1 MLQGE
6 LRAETRLENLLVSDE
21 RTGMTREA
29 RPGEAGAKKAA
40 LVSTPLLVRDGLTLA
55 DVRLETGRRHQIR
68 VQHLLAGL
76 PLWGD
81 ARYGGGRPGQQIA
94 LWAHS
99 LTFEHPTLKTPVAIE
114 SLPPP
119 RARGENSR
127 STRRK
132 THPNTQRS
140 VLMFDL
146 FLDSLLDGLKDG
158 AWSLPVLFVAYLLM
172 ELLERSQK
180 LNEEILHGYSH
191 RAGPL
196 LGGLL
201 GVAPQCGISGAAATL
216 FSTGSVTVGT
226 MLAVFFATSDEM
238 LPIMLSSVADGD
250 IRLSSIL
257 LIVPWARRAA
267 GRGAGLS
274 GQDLLLTKYIRSQK
288 NIHGFCER
296 EHCACDE
303 EEGSVFVSALKH
315 TLKIAVM
322 LIAVNVVLNFVL
334 GMIGVERLSGSV
346 LNRPFIG
353 EILLALVGLIP
364 NCSVSV
370 VITESYLS
378 GLIGL
383 GGLFAG
389 LLCNAG
395 IGLLVLFRTNKNLKE
410 NLVITSTLYG
420 LSAAA
425 GIVITLVSG
434 LL

>member
-1 MLQGE
+1 
-6 LRAETRLENLLVSDE
+6 
-21 RTGMTREA
+21 
-29 RPGEAGAKKAA
+29 
-40 LVSTPLLVRDGLTLA
+40 
-55 DVRLETGRRHQIR
+55 
-68 VQHLLAGL
+68 
-76 PLWGD
+76 
-81 ARYGGGRPGQQIA
+81 
-94 LWAHS
+94 
-99 LTFEHPTLKTPVAIE
+99 
-114 SLPPP
+114 
-119 RARGENSR
+119 
-127 STRRK
+127 
-132 THPNTQRS
+132 
-140 VLMFDL
+140 MFDL

-191 RAGPL
+191 KAGPL

-201 GVAPQCGISGAAATL
+201 GVVPQCGISGAAATL

-257 LIVPWARRAA
+257 LIVLGKAA
-267 GRGAGLS
+267 LGVALGYLA
-274 GQDLLLTKYIRSQK
+274 DLLLTKYIRSQK

-303 EEGSVFVSALKH
+303 EEGNVFVSALKH

-389 LLCNAG
+389 LLSNAG

-434 LL
+434 LF

>member
-1 MLQGE
+1 
-6 LRAETRLENLLVSDE
+6 
-21 RTGMTREA
+21 
-29 RPGEAGAKKAA
+29 
-40 LVSTPLLVRDGLTLA
+40 
-55 DVRLETGRRHQIR
+55 
-68 VQHLLAGL
+68 
-76 PLWGD
+76 
-81 ARYGGGRPGQQIA
+81 
-94 LWAHS
+94 
-99 LTFEHPTLKTPVAIE
+99 
-114 SLPPP
+114 
-119 RARGENSR
+119 
-127 STRRK
+127 
-132 THPNTQRS
+132 
-140 VLMFDL
+140 MFDL

-201 GVAPQCGISGAAATL
+201 GVVPQCGISGAAATL

-257 LIVPWARRAA
+257 LIVLGKAA
-267 GRGAGLS
+267 LGVALGYLA
-274 GQDLLLTKYIRSQK
+274 DLLLTKYIRSQK

-303 EEGSVFVSALKH
+303 EESNVFVSALKH

-334 GMIGVERLSGSV
+334 GVIGVERLSGSV

-389 LLCNAG
+389 LLSNAG

>member
-1 MLQGE
+1 
-6 LRAETRLENLLVSDE
+6 
-21 RTGMTREA
+21 
-29 RPGEAGAKKAA
+29 
-40 LVSTPLLVRDGLTLA
+40 
-55 DVRLETGRRHQIR
+55 
-68 VQHLLAGL
+68 
-76 PLWGD
+76 
-81 ARYGGGRPGQQIA
+81 
-94 LWAHS
+94 
-99 LTFEHPTLKTPVAIE
+99 
-114 SLPPP
+114 
-119 RARGENSR
+119 
-127 STRRK
+127 
-132 THPNTQRS
+132 
-140 VLMFDL
+140 MFDL

-191 RAGPL
+191 KAGPL

-201 GVAPQCGISGAAATL
+201 GVVPQCGISGAAATL

-257 LIVPWARRAA
+257 LIVLGKAA
-267 GRGAGLS
+267 LGVALGYLA
-274 GQDLLLTKYIRSQK
+274 DLLLTKYIRSQK

-303 EEGSVFVSALKH
+303 EEGNVFVSALKH

-346 LNRPFIG
+346 LNRPVIG

-389 LLCNAG
+389 LLSNAG

-425 GIVITLVSG
+425 GIVITLVGG

>member
-1 MLQGE
+1 
-6 LRAETRLENLLVSDE
+6 
-21 RTGMTREA
+21 
-29 RPGEAGAKKAA
+29 
-40 LVSTPLLVRDGLTLA
+40 
-55 DVRLETGRRHQIR
+55 
-68 VQHLLAGL
+68 
-76 PLWGD
+76 
-81 ARYGGGRPGQQIA
+81 
-94 LWAHS
+94 
-99 LTFEHPTLKTPVAIE
+99 
-114 SLPPP
+114 
-119 RARGENSR
+119 
-127 STRRK
+127 
-132 THPNTQRS
+132 
-140 VLMFDL
+140 MFDL

-257 LIVPWARRAA
+257 LIVLGKAA
-267 GRGAGLS
+267 LGVTLGYLA
-274 GQDLLLTKYIRSQK
+274 DLLLTKYIRSQK

>member
-1 MLQGE
+1 
-6 LRAETRLENLLVSDE
+6 
-21 RTGMTREA
+21 
-29 RPGEAGAKKAA
+29 
-40 LVSTPLLVRDGLTLA
+40 
-55 DVRLETGRRHQIR
+55 
-68 VQHLLAGL
+68 
-76 PLWGD
+76 
-81 ARYGGGRPGQQIA
+81 
-94 LWAHS
+94 
-99 LTFEHPTLKTPVAIE
+99 
-114 SLPPP
+114 
-119 RARGENSR
+119 
-127 STRRK
+127 
-132 THPNTQRS
+132 
-140 VLMFDL
+140 MFDL

-158 AWSLPVLFVAYLLM
+158 AWSLPILFVAYLLM

-191 RAGPL
+191 KAGPL

-201 GVAPQCGISGAAATL
+201 GVVPQCGISGAAATL

-238 LPIMLSSVADGD
+238 LPIMLSSAADGD

-257 LIVPWARRAA
+257 LIVLGKAA
-267 GRGAGLS
+267 LGVALGYLA
-274 GQDLLLTKYIRSQK
+274 DLLLTKYIHSQK
-288 NIHGFCER
+288 NIHSFCER
-296 EHCACDE
+296 EHCACDD
-303 EEGSVFVSALKH
+303 EEGSVLVSALKH

-334 GMIGVERLSGSV
+334 GVIGVDRLSGSV
-346 LNRPFIG
+346 LNRPVIG

-389 LLCNAG
+389 LLSNAG

-425 GIVITLVSG
+425 GVAITLVSG
-434 LL
+434 LF

>member
-1 MLQGE
+1 
-6 LRAETRLENLLVSDE
+6 
-21 RTGMTREA
+21 
-29 RPGEAGAKKAA
+29 
-40 LVSTPLLVRDGLTLA
+40 
-55 DVRLETGRRHQIR
+55 
-68 VQHLLAGL
+68 
-76 PLWGD
+76 
-81 ARYGGGRPGQQIA
+81 
-94 LWAHS
+94 
-99 LTFEHPTLKTPVAIE
+99 
-114 SLPPP
+114 
-119 RARGENSR
+119 
-127 STRRK
+127 
-132 THPNTQRS
+132 
-140 VLMFDL
+140 MFDL

-180 LNEEILHGYSH
+180 LNEEILYGYSH
-191 RAGPL
+191 KAGPL

-201 GVAPQCGISGAAATL
+201 GVVPQCGISGAAATL
-216 FSTGSVTVGT
+216 FSTGSITVGT

-257 LIVPWARRAA
+257 LIVLGKAA
-267 GRGAGLS
+267 LGVALGYLA
-274 GQDLLLTKYIRSQK
+274 DLLLTKYIRSQK

-322 LIAVNVVLNFVL
+322 LIAVNVILNFVL

-346 LNRPFIG
+346 LNRPVIG

-389 LLCNAG
+389 LLSNAG

>member
-1 MLQGE
+1 
-6 LRAETRLENLLVSDE
+6 
-21 RTGMTREA
+21 
-29 RPGEAGAKKAA
+29 
-40 LVSTPLLVRDGLTLA
+40 
-55 DVRLETGRRHQIR
+55 
-68 VQHLLAGL
+68 
-76 PLWGD
+76 
-81 ARYGGGRPGQQIA
+81 
-94 LWAHS
+94 
-99 LTFEHPTLKTPVAIE
+99 
-114 SLPPP
+114 
-119 RARGENSR
+119 
-127 STRRK
+127 
-132 THPNTQRS
+132 
-140 VLMFDL
+140 MFDL

-191 RAGPL
+191 KAGPL

-201 GVAPQCGISGAAATL
+201 GVVPQCGISGAAATL

-257 LIVPWARRAA
+257 LIVLGKAA
-267 GRGAGLS
+267 LGVALGYLA
-274 GQDLLLTKYIRSQK
+274 DLLLTKYIRSQK

-303 EEGSVFVSALKH
+303 EEGNVFVSALKH

>member
-1 MLQGE
+1 
-6 LRAETRLENLLVSDE
+6 
-21 RTGMTREA
+21 
-29 RPGEAGAKKAA
+29 
-40 LVSTPLLVRDGLTLA
+40 
-55 DVRLETGRRHQIR
+55 
-68 VQHLLAGL
+68 
-76 PLWGD
+76 
-81 ARYGGGRPGQQIA
+81 
-94 LWAHS
+94 
-99 LTFEHPTLKTPVAIE
+99 
-114 SLPPP
+114 
-119 RARGENSR
+119 
-127 STRRK
+127 
-132 THPNTQRS
+132 
-140 VLMFDL
+140 MFDL

-191 RAGPL
+191 KAGPL

-201 GVAPQCGISGAAATL
+201 GVVPQCGISGAAATL

-257 LIVPWARRAA
+257 LIVLGKAA
-267 GRGAGLS
+267 LGVALGYLA
-274 GQDLLLTKYIRSQK
+274 DLLLTKYIRSQK

-303 EEGSVFVSALKH
+303 EEGNVFVSALKH

-322 LIAVNVVLNFVL
+322 LIAVNVILNFVL
-334 GMIGVERLSGSV
+334 GIIGVERLSGSV
-346 LNRPFIG
+346 LNRPVIG

-389 LLCNAG
+389 LLSNAG

-434 LL
+434 LF

>member
-1 MLQGE
+1 
-6 LRAETRLENLLVSDE
+6 
-21 RTGMTREA
+21 
-29 RPGEAGAKKAA
+29 
-40 LVSTPLLVRDGLTLA
+40 
-55 DVRLETGRRHQIR
+55 
-68 VQHLLAGL
+68 
-76 PLWGD
+76 
-81 ARYGGGRPGQQIA
+81 
-94 LWAHS
+94 
-99 LTFEHPTLKTPVAIE
+99 
-114 SLPPP
+114 
-119 RARGENSR
+119 
-127 STRRK
+127 
-132 THPNTQRS
+132 
-140 VLMFDL
+140 MFDL

-191 RAGPL
+191 KAGPL

-201 GVAPQCGISGAAATL
+201 GVVPQCGISGAAATL

-257 LIVPWARRAA
+257 LIVLGKAA
-267 GRGAGLS
+267 LGVALGYLA
-274 GQDLLLTKYIRSQK
+274 DLLLTKYIRSQK

-389 LLCNAG
+389 LRSNAG

>member
-1 MLQGE
+1 
-6 LRAETRLENLLVSDE
+6 
-21 RTGMTREA
+21 
-29 RPGEAGAKKAA
+29 
-40 LVSTPLLVRDGLTLA
+40 
-55 DVRLETGRRHQIR
+55 
-68 VQHLLAGL
+68 
-76 PLWGD
+76 
-81 ARYGGGRPGQQIA
+81 
-94 LWAHS
+94 
-99 LTFEHPTLKTPVAIE
+99 
-114 SLPPP
+114 
-119 RARGENSR
+119 
-127 STRRK
+127 
-132 THPNTQRS
+132 
-140 VLMFDL
+140 MFDL

-257 LIVPWARRAA
+257 LIVLGKAA
-267 GRGAGLS
+267 LGVALGYLA
-274 GQDLLLTKYIRSQK
+274 DLLLTKYIRSQK

-303 EEGSVFVSALKH
+303 EEGNVFVSALKH

-346 LNRPFIG
+346 LNRPVIG

-389 LLCNAG
+389 LLSNAG

-434 LL
+434 LF

>member
-1 MLQGE
+1 
-6 LRAETRLENLLVSDE
+6 
-21 RTGMTREA
+21 
-29 RPGEAGAKKAA
+29 
-40 LVSTPLLVRDGLTLA
+40 
-55 DVRLETGRRHQIR
+55 
-68 VQHLLAGL
+68 
-76 PLWGD
+76 
-81 ARYGGGRPGQQIA
+81 
-94 LWAHS
+94 
-99 LTFEHPTLKTPVAIE
+99 
-114 SLPPP
+114 
-119 RARGENSR
+119 
-127 STRRK
+127 
-132 THPNTQRS
+132 
-140 VLMFDL
+140 MFDL

-191 RAGPL
+191 KAGPL

-257 LIVPWARRAA
+257 LIVLGKAA
-267 GRGAGLS
+267 LGVALGYLA
-274 GQDLLLTKYIRSQK
+274 DLLLTKYIRSQK

-389 LLCNAG
+389 LLSNAG

>member
-1 MLQGE
+1 
-6 LRAETRLENLLVSDE
+6 
-21 RTGMTREA
+21 
-29 RPGEAGAKKAA
+29 
-40 LVSTPLLVRDGLTLA
+40 
-55 DVRLETGRRHQIR
+55 
-68 VQHLLAGL
+68 
-76 PLWGD
+76 
-81 ARYGGGRPGQQIA
+81 
-94 LWAHS
+94 
-99 LTFEHPTLKTPVAIE
+99 
-114 SLPPP
+114 
-119 RARGENSR
+119 
-127 STRRK
+127 
-132 THPNTQRS
+132 
-140 VLMFDL
+140 MFDL

-191 RAGPL
+191 KAGPL

-201 GVAPQCGISGAAATL
+201 GVVPQCGISGAAATL

-238 LPIMLSSVADGD
+238 LPIMLSSVADRD

-257 LIVPWARRAA
+257 LIVLGKAA
-267 GRGAGLS
+267 LGVALGYLA
-274 GQDLLLTKYIRSQK
+274 DLLLTKYIRSQK

-303 EEGSVFVSALKH
+303 EEGNVFVSALKH

-346 LNRPFIG
+346 LNRPVIG

-389 LLCNAG
+389 LLSNAG

>member
-1 MLQGE
+1 
-6 LRAETRLENLLVSDE
+6 
-21 RTGMTREA
+21 
-29 RPGEAGAKKAA
+29 
-40 LVSTPLLVRDGLTLA
+40 
-55 DVRLETGRRHQIR
+55 
-68 VQHLLAGL
+68 
-76 PLWGD
+76 
-81 ARYGGGRPGQQIA
+81 
-94 LWAHS
+94 
-99 LTFEHPTLKTPVAIE
+99 
-114 SLPPP
+114 
-119 RARGENSR
+119 
-127 STRRK
+127 
-132 THPNTQRS
+132 
-140 VLMFDL
+140 MFDL

-191 RAGPL
+191 KAGPL

-201 GVAPQCGISGAAATL
+201 GVVPQCGISGAAATL

-257 LIVPWARRAA
+257 LIMLGKAA
-267 GRGAGLS
+267 LGVALGYLA
-274 GQDLLLTKYIRSQK
+274 DLLLTKYIRSQK

-303 EEGSVFVSALKH
+303 EEGNVFVSALKH

-383 GGLFAG
+383 GRLFAG
-389 LLCNAG
+389 LLSNAG